1 MSLKEPPRGD
11 NRDGMTILKF
21 GEGGLGSA
29 KWWNF
34 MPMAMRALHITAF
47 IKRIKRR
54 MKILHIYVCNLSQAI
69 EDILL
74 ISTAGT
80 QDPPVEDRHATR
92 LLSHDRY
99 AHEGETSQY

>member
-1 MSLKEPPRGD
+1 MSLKVPPRGD

-54 MKILHIYVCNLSQAI
+54 MKTLHIYATFPKEAI

-74 ISTAGT
+74 ISTTGT
-80 QDPPVEDRHATR
+80 QDP
-92 LLSHDRY
+92 L
-99 AHEGETSQY
+99 